1 MYRLKH
7 HKKTN
12 PNIKTMNISYY
23 DFKNLPNQA
32 QFDLVINQGDRVNE
46 TIIHNLKYVL
56 YTVSFFSVEI
66 IYNIP
71 DNRISGINVYQNK
84 AVYAN

>member
-1 MYRLKH
+1 
-7 HKKTN
+7 
-12 PNIKTMNISYY
+12 MNISYY

-32 QFDLVINQGDRVNE
+32 QCDLVMNQGNRVNE
-46 TIIHNLKYVL
+46 TIVHNLKYVL
-56 YTVSFFSVEI
+56 YTVSCFSVEI
-66 IYNIP
+66 IYTIP